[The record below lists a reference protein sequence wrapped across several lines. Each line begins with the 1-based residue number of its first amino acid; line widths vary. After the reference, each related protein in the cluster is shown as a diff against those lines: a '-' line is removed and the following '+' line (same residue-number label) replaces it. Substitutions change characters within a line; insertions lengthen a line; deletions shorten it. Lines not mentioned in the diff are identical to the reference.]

1 MKKII
6 EDERIVAEKRRIESI
21 AYRGVVYLLLASI
34 VIQQFFLNAPF
45 SQYAVEFFV
54 LIICGIYTFISSYMK
69 GIDIINNAGKSRK
82 MRVGS
87 IVLTGIVAV
96 LLLGLLSGEWSF
108 GYLVSFFSLFI
119 LFMFSYN
126 LIMEKLIRRKQ
137 EAIDKELEA
146 D

>member
-54 LIICGIYTFISSYMK
+54 LIIYGIYTLISSYMK

>member
-54 LIICGIYTFISSYMK
+54 LIIYGIYTLISSYMK

-96 LLLGLLSGEWSF
+96 LLLGLLSGEWSC

>member
-34 VIQQFFLNAPF
+34 VIQQFFLKAAF

-54 LIICGIYTFISSYMK
+54 LIICGIYTLISSYMK
-69 GIDIINNAGKSRK
+69 GIDIINPTGKSRK

-87 IVLTGIVAV
+87 IVLTGIIAV
-96 LLLGLLSGEWSF
+96 LLLGLLSGEWGF

-126 LIMEKLIRRKQ
+126 LIMENLIRRKQ
-137 EAIDKELEA
+137 ETMDKELEA

>member
-34 VIQQFFLNAPF
+34 VIQQFFLNAAF
-45 SQYAVEFFV
+45 SQYAVEFLV
-54 LIICGIYTFISSYMK
+54 LIICGIYTLISSYMK